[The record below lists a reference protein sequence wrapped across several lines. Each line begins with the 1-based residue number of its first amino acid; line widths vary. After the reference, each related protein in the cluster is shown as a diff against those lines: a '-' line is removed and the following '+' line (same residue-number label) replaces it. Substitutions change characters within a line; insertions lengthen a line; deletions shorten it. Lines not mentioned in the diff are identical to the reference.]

1 MRIFLIGFMG
11 CGKTTL
17 GKRLAIKMNYEFIDL
32 DHELEKRVEMSV
44 GEYFAKQGENAFRE
58 LESNLLKNISYPT
71 NCIISAGGGTPCYFD
86 NMEFMNHTGITIY
99 IEMAP
104 EALAK
109 RLEHGKYKRPLI
121 KNMDEEQLIK
131 FITTKLQERN
141 QYYKRSYLSI
151 NGVNVNP
158 EKLRL
163 QLFQVF

>member
-17 GKRLAIKMNYEFIDL
+17 GKRFALKMNYEFIDL
-32 DHELEKRVEMSV
+32 DHQLEEQVGMTVGAYFVE
-44 GEYFAKQGENAFRE
+44 KGENAFRE
-58 LESNLLKNISYPT
+58 LESNMLKNIRYPT
-71 NCIISAGGGTPCYFD
+71 NCVISTGGGTPCYFD

-121 KNMDEEQLIK
+121 KDMDEEQLIE
-131 FITTKLQERN
+131 FIETKLQERN
-141 QYYKRSYLSI
+141 PYYKRSYLSI
-151 NGVNVNP
+151 NGINVTP